1 MNVTTEQVMQNFIL
15 TYLAEQPDFL
25 DVVKQKFASV
35 FDTTQILTVDEE
47 TENRVGIALENFKS
61 GEFITIN
68 HDEDILSAL
77 DNFEERM
84 QENAQQQ
91 LHVPA

>member
-1 MNVTTEQVMQNFIL
+1 MDVTTEQVMQNLIL

-25 DVVKQKFASV
+25 DVIKQKFASA
-35 FDTTQILTVDEE
+35 FDVTEIPMVDEE
-47 TENRVGIALENFKS
+47 AENRVGIALENFES

-68 HDEDILSAL
+68 PDEDILTAL
-77 DNFEERM
+77 DSFEERV

-91 LHVPA
+91 SHVPA

>member
-1 MNVTTEQVMQNFIL
+1 MNIATEQVMQNLIL

-25 DVVKQKFASV
+25 DVIKQKFTSA
-35 FDTTQILTVDEE
+35 FDVPPIPMVDKE
-47 TENRVGIALENFKS
+47 TENRMGLALENFER

-77 DNFEERM
+77 DNFEGRM
-84 QENAQQQ
+84 QESD
-91 LHVPA
+91 

>member
-1 MNVTTEQVMQNFIL
+1 MNVTTEQVMQNLIL

-25 DVVKQKFASV
+25 DVIKQKFTSA
-35 FDTTQILTVDEE
+35 FDVTQIPMVDEE

-68 HDEDILSAL
+68 PDEDILIDL
-77 DNFEERM
+77 DNFEERV
-84 QENAQQQ
+84 QENDQQQ

>member
-1 MNVTTEQVMQNFIL
+1 MNVATEQVMQNLIL
-15 TYLAEQPDFL
+15 TYLTEQPDFL
-25 DVVKQKFASV
+25 DVIKQKFTSV
-35 FDTTQILTVDEE
+35 FDVTQISMVDRE
-47 TENRVGIALENFKS
+47 TENRVGIALGNFKS

-68 HDEDILSAL
+68 PDEDILSAL

-84 QENAQQQ
+84 QENTRQQ